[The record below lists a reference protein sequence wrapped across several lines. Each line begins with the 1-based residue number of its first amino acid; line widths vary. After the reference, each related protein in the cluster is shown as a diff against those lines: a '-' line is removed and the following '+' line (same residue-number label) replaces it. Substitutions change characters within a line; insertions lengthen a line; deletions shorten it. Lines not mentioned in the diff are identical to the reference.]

1 MQEYCVATTSGED
14 MRDFT
19 RILRNKFK
27 SGRYF
32 KRHQA
37 LGYLPVQSLHEG
49 DRLEESSAALAA
61 AQFQQAQH
69 GSYSH
74 NPSSNT
80 TPVHTLPYHGGGVRA
95 ASPGA
100 LTQRDLDFVLAE
112 NGAGGPGQS
121 LYGGG
126 RGFQGVV
133 DTRHSSLSSSSSL
146 YGHRTGIVGGAHMLP
161 PPPGSSSSMR
171 HGSLMGSGQRSATST
186 LGHQSS
192 HPQQP
197 TSNYSPFD
205 RRLAQYHSTP
215 VSPVH
220 SQQQH
225 SDDVHNRLGA
235 YASRLAE
242 AEAGANGLKT
252 TPHRSLSQRARGS
265 QPQFDS
271 GSGHHLNQHHMMVG
285 HAGGGG
291 SGRSRTLPLHHED
304 HPHHPH
310 HHHVNHYDL
319 VQSPTDMLSKIAADQ
334 RSELEQIIQRL
345 EEENKY
351 VFIFV

>member
-1 MQEYCVATTSGED
+1 MQEYCVTTTSGED

-49 DRLEESSAALAA
+49 DRLEETSAS
-61 AQFQQAQH
+61 QYVYQQQQ

-80 TPVHTLPYHGGGVRA
+80 TPVHTLPYPGMRA

-100 LTQRDLDFVLAE
+100 LTQRDIDFVLS
-112 NGAGGPGQS
+112 GDGGQGM
-121 LYGGG
+121 GGG
-126 RGFQGVV
+126 RFQGIV
-133 DTRHSSLSSSSSL
+133 DQGRHSSLSSSSSI
-146 YGHRTGIVGGAHMLP
+146 YGGHHGQTGIVGGTHIP
-161 PPPGSSSSMR
+161 PQHIMSSASSMR
-171 HGSLMGSGQRSATST
+171 RQGYSSVQDEEHISRVRGTSRSATST
-186 LGHQSS
+186 LLYH
-192 HPQQP
+192 HPQQYSQRP
-197 TSNYSPFD
+197 AHPQNSPFD
-205 RRLAQYHSTP
+205 RRLPQYHSTP

-220 SQQQH
+220 SGQ
-225 SDDVHNRLGA
+225 SDDVHNRLGQ

-242 AEAGANGLKT
+242 AEAALNPNNRNI
-252 TPHRSLSQRARGS
+252 PHRSLSQRSRGGS
-265 QPQFDS
+265 HPFDS
-271 GSGHHLNQHHMMVG
+271 LPSGHNSSSQHPMGAYH
-285 HAGGGG
+285 GG
-291 SGRSRTLPLHHED
+291 GRSRTLPLHDD
-304 HPHHPH
+304 HSNSSL
-310 HHHVNHYDL
+310 NHYDL

-345 EEENKY
+345 EEENK
-351 VFIFV
+351 

>member
-1 MQEYCVATTSGED
+1 MQEYCVTTTSGED

-49 DRLEESSAALAA
+49 DRLEETSAS
-61 AQFQQAQH
+61 QYVQQQQ

-80 TPVHTLPYHGGGVRA
+80 TPVHTLPYAGMRA

-100 LTQRDLDFVLAE
+100 LTQRDMDFVLS
-112 NGAGGPGQS
+112 GDGGQS
-121 LYGGG
+121 
-126 RGFQGVV
+126 RFQGIV
-133 DTRHSSLSSSSSL
+133 DQGRHSSLSSSSSM
-146 YGHRTGIVGGAHMLP
+146 YGGHHGVTGIVGGAHVP
-161 PPPGSSSSMR
+161 PSHMMSSSMR
-171 HGSLMGSGQRSATST
+171 RQGYSSVQDQQHMSRVTGASRSATST
-186 LGHQSS
+186 LLYH
-192 HPQQP
+192 HPQHQP
-197 TSNYSPFD
+197 QQRIVHHQNSPFD
-205 RRLAQYHSTP
+205 RRLPQYHSTP

-220 SQQQH
+220 SSQT
-225 SDDVHNRLGA
+225 DDVHNRLGQ

-242 AEAGANGLKT
+242 AEAALNPSNRNM
-252 TPHRSLSQRARGS
+252 PHRSLSQRSRGGS
-265 QPQFDS
+265 HPFDS
-271 GSGHHLNQHHMMVG
+271 LPSGHNSSNQHQMGPYHG
-285 HAGGGG
+285 
-291 SGRSRTLPLHHED
+291 GRSRTLPLHDD
-304 HPHHPH
+304 HSNSSI
-310 HHHVNHYDL
+310 NHYDL

-345 EEENKY
+345 EEENK
-351 VFIFV
+351 